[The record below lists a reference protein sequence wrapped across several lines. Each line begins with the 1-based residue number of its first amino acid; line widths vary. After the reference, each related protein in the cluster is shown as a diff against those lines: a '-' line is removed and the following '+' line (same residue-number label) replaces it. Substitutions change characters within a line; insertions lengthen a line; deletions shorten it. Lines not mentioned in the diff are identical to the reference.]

1 MHAVPPSDR
10 NARIL
15 VVGPPDEVREVA
27 VVLAHLGYE
36 TRVSERSDAV
46 NAGREFEPDLVIAD
60 HEAVV
65 EDPELIPALQALD
78 RTHLPVVAL
87 VPSGADMLLDSIE
100 EAGADEFIS
109 LPIDP
114 AKLRVRTRAML
125 RLRDAHNE
133 LVEHCEVLERLATTD
148 ELTGVGNR
156 RAFDQ
161 RIAEELE
168 RSGRYGRPM
177 SLIMADLDHF
187 KRVNDDFG
195 HAMGDQV
202 LRQLGVLLASHVR
215 RPDAAFRVG
224 GEEFAIITPETDSR
238 QAYHLAERIRLAF
251 ESESSALP
259 CGRLTVSLGV
269 AGTNRMH
276 WPVTPEAIYAA
287 ADAALY
293 RAKQDGRNRV
303 DVA

>member
-1 MHAVPPSDR
+1 MHAVPPPDR
-10 NARIL
+10 LPRIL
-15 VVGPPDEVREVA
+15 VIGEPEEVREVA
-27 VVLAHLGYE
+27 ALLEQLGYE
-36 TRVSERSDAV
+36 ARACMADDAESSC
-46 NAGREFEPDLVIAD
+46 REIEPDLVIID
-60 HEAVV
+60 HEALLAAT
-65 EDPELIPALQALD
+65 ELLAALRGTE

-87 VPSGADMLLDSIE
+87 VPDGADMLLDAIE

-125 RLRDAHNE
+125 RLRAVHAE

-156 RAFDQ
+156 RAYEA
-161 RIAEELE
+161 RISEELQ

-177 SLIMADLDHF
+177 SLIMADIDHF
-187 KRVNDDFG
+187 KRVNDEFG

-202 LRQLGVLLASHVR
+202 LRQLGVLLNSHVR
-215 RPDAAFRVG
+215 RPDTAFRIG
-224 GEEFAIITPETDSR
+224 GEEFAIVAPETDTR
-238 QAYHLAERIRLAF
+238 QAYHLAERVRLAF
-251 ESESSALP
+251 EAESAALP
-259 CGRLTVSLGV
+259 CGRLTISLGV

-293 RAKQDGRNRV
+293 RAKQEGRNRV